1 METLLTTIDP
11 LLSTLRP
18 HLQPLT
24 NNLPHPLRD
33 FSISL
38 LGESCHKRL
47 ILDIAPTPAC
57 TSLAI
62 SKALGIVIIAASSIV
77 KVPQLLKLVN
87 SRSAA
92 GLSFP
97 AYLLETASFLISL
110 SYGYRNGFPFSTYGE
125 SALIALQNIAIAALI
140 LHLSGRS
147 AAAGVFVAG
156 VATGF
161 YTLLDKN
168 LVGMALLKQLMG
180 AAGVM
185 SVASKVPQIWT
196 IFSQGGTG
204 QLSAFAVFNYLI
216 GSLSRI
222 YTTLQEVDDKLVLYT
237 FLAAFS
243 LNAVLAA
250 QMVYYWNAPAT
261 APHAKELGPKA
272 KRLAHAEMDNGSPIA
287 MSSSAAPRP
296 KSPTTRRRA

>member
-1 METLLTTIDP
+1 M
-11 LLSTLRP
+11 
-18 HLQPLT
+18 
-24 NNLPHPLRD
+24 
-33 FSISL
+33 
-38 LGESCHKRL
+38 
-47 ILDIAPTPAC
+47 
-57 TSLAI
+57 
-62 SKALGIVIIAASSIV
+62 

-204 QLSAFAVFNYLI
+204 QLSAFAV
-216 GSLSRI
+216 SS
-222 YTTLQEVDDKLVLYT
+222 V
-237 FLAAFS
+237 S
-243 LNAVLAA
+243 
-250 QMVYYWNAPAT
+250 
-261 APHAKELGPKA
+261 
-272 KRLAHAEMDNGSPIA
+272 
-287 MSSSAAPRP
+287 SSSAPP
-296 KSPTTRRRA
+296 V